1 MEALPY
7 ARLDAT
13 CQAPTT
19 LLLIPRGAAFIHT
32 VCGKDWTEL
41 GVIAKSHGV
50 DKEAFKKT
58 KVEQRLPQDQQKRQQ
73 AGGEPVIM

>member
-32 VCGKDWTEL
+32 VCGKYWTEL

-50 DKEAFKKT
+50 DKEAFKKN
-58 KVEQRLPQDQQKRQQ
+58 QRRNVDKSCLRQ
-73 AGGEPVIM
+73 